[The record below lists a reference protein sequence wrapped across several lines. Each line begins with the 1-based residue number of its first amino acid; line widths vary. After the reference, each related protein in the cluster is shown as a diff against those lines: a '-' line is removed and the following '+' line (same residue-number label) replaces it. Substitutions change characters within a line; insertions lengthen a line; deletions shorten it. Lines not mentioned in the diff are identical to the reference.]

1 MAVMYVTRVPNRGSP
16 PAVLLR
22 ESYRQG
28 GKVKNRT
35 LANLSSWPE
44 AKVEALAA
52 ALKGQAPAAGLRGAF
67 EISRSLPH
75 GHVAAVLGT
84 IRSLGVEELI
94 SPIGSRQ
101 RDLVTAMITAAVI
114 GGSSK
119 LATARGLRAGTAASS
134 LGGLLGLEACDEDD
148 LYAAMDWLLPRQPG
162 IEDALAARHL
172 REGTLVLYDVS
183 SAAFEGR
190 TCPLGQIGHPRD
202 GVRGRLQIVYGVLTT
217 TGGIPVAVEVFK
229 GATGD
234 PATLAS
240 QITKIKSRFGL
251 THVAVVGDRGMLT
264 KARIRDDLQPAEL
277 DWITALRG
285 PAIKA
290 LMAGGAIQ
298 PTLFDQT
305 DMAEITHPDYPGER
319 LIACYN
325 PFLAADRARTRG
337 ELLDATEAEL
347 AKIDAATRRARR
359 PLRGKDNIALA
370 VGKVINKKK
379 VAKHFLVD
387 IADDGLSW
395 RRDEQR
401 IAAEAAL
408 DGIYVIRT
416 SLPAGVLGTGG
427 AVESYKALENVER
440 VFRGLNTDLLIR
452 PIRHRLAGR
461 VRAHVLI
468 RLLAYYVTWHMQ
480 HKLAPMLFQDDD
492 PAAARA
498 ARPSPVAPA
507 RRSPSALAKI
517 ATKHT
522 ADGSPVHSLRS
533 LLADLGTIC
542 ANRIQPA
549 AGLPAF
555 TLITTP
561 TPVQRRA
568 FDLLGLSHH
577 LGYA

>member
-1 MAVMYVTRVPNRGSP
+1 MYVTRVPNRGSP

-22 ESYRQG
+22 ESYREG
-28 GKVKNRT
+28 GAVKNRT

-44 AKVEALAA
+44 AKVEALSR
-52 ALKGQAPAAGLRGAF
+52 ALKGLPAAGLEGAF
-67 EISRSLPH
+67 EITRSLPH

-84 IRSLGVEELI
+84 IRSLGLEELI
-94 SPIGSRQ
+94 APAPSRQ

-114 GGSSK
+114 DGSSK

-148 LYAAMDWLLPRQPG
+148 LYAAMDWLLRRQG
-162 IEDALAARHL
+162 KIEDALAARHL
-172 REGTLVLYDVS
+172 HGATLVLYDVS

-190 TCPLGQIGHPRD
+190 TCPLGQIGHARD
-202 GVRGRLQIVYGVLTT
+202 GVRGRLQIVYGVLTST
-217 TGGIPVAVEVFK
+217 EGIPIAVEVFK

-240 QITKIKSRFGL
+240 QVRKLKERFGL
-251 THVAVVGDRGMLT
+251 GHVALVGDRGMIT
-264 KARIRDDLQPAEL
+264 RARIKDDLRPAEL
-277 DWITALRG
+277 DWVTALRG

-298 PTLFDQT
+298 PALSGDT
-305 DMAEITHPDYPGER
+305 DMAEITSPDYPGER

-325 PFLAADRARTRG
+325 PVLAAERARKRG

-347 AKIDAATRRARR
+347 ARIDAATRRARR
-359 PLRGKDNIALA
+359 PLRGKDAIALA
-370 VGKVINKKK
+370 VGKVINSKK
-379 VAKHFLVD
+379 VGKHFAAD
-387 IADDGLSW
+387 IGDDSLAW
-395 RRDEQR
+395 RRDEHK
-401 IAAEAAL
+401 IATEAAL

-416 SLPAGVLGTGG
+416 SLSPAALGTGP

-452 PIRHRLAGR
+452 PIRHRLAER

-468 RLLAYYVTWHMQ
+468 RMLAYYITWHMQ
-480 HKLAPMLFQDDD
+480 QKLAPMLFKDDD
-492 PAAARA
+492 PAAGKA

-507 RRSPSALAKI
+507 RRSAAALAKI
-517 ATKHT
+517 TTKVT
-522 ADGSPVHSLRS
+522 ADGAPAHSFAT
-533 LLADLGTIC
+533 LLADLATI
-542 ANRIQPA
+542 AASRIQPA
-549 AGLPAF
+549 ADLPAF

-561 TPVQRRA
+561 APLQRQA
-568 FDLLGLSHH
+568 LELLGVSHR
-577 LGYA
+577 LGFM

>member
-1 MAVMYVTRVPNRGSP
+1 MAVMYITRVPNRNSP

-22 ESYRQG
+22 ESYREG

-44 AKVEALAA
+44 AKVEALSR
-52 ALKGQAPAAGLRGAF
+52 ALKGLPPAGLEGAF
-67 EISRSLPH
+67 EITRSLPH

-84 IRSLGVEELI
+84 IRELGLEELI
-94 SPIGSRQ
+94 DPVGSRQ
-101 RDLVTAMITAAVI
+101 RDLVTAMTAAAVI
-114 GGSSK
+114 DGSSK
-119 LATARGLRAGTAASS
+119 LATARGLRAETAASS
-134 LGGLLGLEACDEDD
+134 LGSLLGLQACDEDD
-148 LYAAMDWLLPRQPG
+148 LYEAMDWLLPRQEA

-172 REGTLVLYDVS
+172 RGGTLVLYDVS

-190 TCPLGQIGHPRD
+190 TCPLGQIGHARD

-217 TGGIPVAVEVFK
+217 IEGIPLAVEVFK
-229 GATGD
+229 GNTGD

-240 QITKIKSRFGL
+240 QVTKLKQRFGL
-251 THVAVVGDRGMLT
+251 AHVAVVGDRGMLT
-264 KARIRDDLQPAEL
+264 KARIRDDLKPAEL
-277 DWITALRG
+277 DWVTALRG

-290 LMAGGAIQ
+290 LVADGAIQ
-298 PTLFDQT
+298 PTLFDEQ
-305 DMAEITHPDYPGER
+305 DMAEITSPDYPGER

-325 PFLAADRARTRG
+325 PFLEADRARKRG
-337 ELLDATEAEL
+337 ELLAATEAEL
-347 AKIDAATRRARR
+347 DKIAAATRRPRR
-359 PLRGKDNIALA
+359 PLRGKDAIALA
-370 VGKVINKKK
+370 VGKVINTKK
-379 VAKHFLVD
+379 VAKHFIVEVTEE
-387 IADDGLSW
+387 GLSW
-395 RRDEQR
+395 RRDEQK

-416 SLPAGVLGTGG
+416 SLPAHVLGTGA

-452 PIRHRLAGR
+452 PIRHRLVDR

-468 RLLAYYVTWHMQ
+468 RMLAYYVTWHMQ
-480 HKLAPMLFQDDD
+480 QRLAPMLFKDDD
-492 PAAARA
+492 PATARA

-507 RRSPSALAKI
+507 GRSPSALAKD
-517 ATKHT
+517 ATKVT
-522 ADGSPVHSLRS
+522 ADGGPVHSLAT
-533 LLADLGTIC
+533 LLDDLATIA

-549 AGLPAF
+549 QGLPWF
-555 TLITTP
+555 TVITTP

-568 FDLLGLSHH
+568 FELLGVSCR